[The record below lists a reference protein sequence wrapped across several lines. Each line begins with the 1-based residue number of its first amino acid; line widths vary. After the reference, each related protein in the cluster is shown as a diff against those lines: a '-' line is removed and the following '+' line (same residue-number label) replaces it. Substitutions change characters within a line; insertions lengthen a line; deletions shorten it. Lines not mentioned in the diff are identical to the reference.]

1 MKHHLGFE
9 TPLLGFVQPLQT
21 RSRNADA
28 VFGPKVVGG
37 QQQIAVIHDL
47 GNSQRHHV
55 RVLVE
60 CHAAGSVTIRTR
72 IDAGDVYV
80 MPPDSFDTIAM
91 WKSVATASVPDLN
104 MWSGLIVAVY
114 TVSDHLT

>member
-1 MKHHLGFE
+1 MA
-9 TPLLGFVQPLQT
+9 LLC
-21 RSRNADA
+21 SRLEH
-28 VFGPKVVGG
+28 
-37 QQQIAVIHDL
+37 IE
-47 GNSQRHHV
+47 R
-55 RVLVE
+55 R
-60 CHAAGSVTIRTR
+60 
-72 IDAGDVYV
+72 GDVGVFRGVRLEPLEAAAVVTSMYV